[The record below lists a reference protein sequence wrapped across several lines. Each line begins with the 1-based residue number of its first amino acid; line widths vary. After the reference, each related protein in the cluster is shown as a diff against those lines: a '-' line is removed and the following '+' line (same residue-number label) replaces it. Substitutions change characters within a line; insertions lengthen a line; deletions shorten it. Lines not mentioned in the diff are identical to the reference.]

1 MVTHVLELYAICEH
15 QKADRESVLFGY
27 NNRTQHESEVFK
39 MSHPSNFENEPKK
52 PYQTPQLTEH
62 GTVEEITGFDEGIG
76 ASGVPTESI
85 TKNF

>member
-1 MVTHVLELYAICEH
+1 
-15 QKADRESVLFGY
+15 
-27 NNRTQHESEVFK
+27 
-39 MSHPSNFENEPKK
+39 MSHPSNVENEPKK